1 MGGST
6 FKRNGFITGKAL
18 PSYSKTVGGSSIP
31 VDYLLRGDG
40 DTATTDS
47 SENNYVATNGG
58 AVVTSATQSKFGGKS
73 VYFPG
78 GATSYLNL
86 NGQSDFVLGT
96 GDFTIA
102 FWAYHDN
109 STQPQHIVEG
119 RGTGRTP
126 VIYVNASTYRFYDG
140 SSDRIFGGTFTTN
153 TWTHIALVRK
163 SGVTKMYQDGTQI
176 GSSYTDTNNY
186 LMAASRP
193 YIGCFQPNQVPL
205 RGYLDDFLWI
215 KGYALYDG
223 DFSVPTSAYPTT
235 FETGTTFTT
244 STYGI
249 FRLG

>member
-6 FKRNGFITGKAL
+6 FDRNGFITGKAL
-18 PSYSKTVGGSSIP
+18 PSYSKTIGAGIP
-31 VDYLLRGDG
+31 TDYLLHGDG
-40 DTATTDS
+40 TDPITDS
-47 SENNYVATNGG
+47 SPNGYVATNGG
-58 AVVTSATQSKFGGKS
+58 TVVTTSTQSKFGGKS

-86 NGQSDFVLGT
+86 NGQSDFALGT

-109 STQPQHIVEG
+109 SSQPQHIVEG
-119 RGTGRTP
+119 RGSGVTP

-163 SGVTKMYQDGTQI
+163 SGISKMYQNGTQI

-186 LMAASRP
+186 TMAASRP

-205 RGYLDDFLWI
+205 RGYLDEFLWI

-223 DFSVPTSAYPTT
+223 NFSVPTAAYDATIGAGIT
-235 FETGTTFTT
+235 YST

-249 FRLG
+249 LRLG